1 MTAERIDGKV
11 VASQVKSDLA
21 RRVERLVQQGV
32 RPGLGTILVGDHPG
46 SQMYVAGKHRDSAQ
60 VGIESIR
67 VNLPADASASQV
79 ADAIAGLNE
88 DPRCTG
94 FIVQLPLPAH
104 LDDNWALELID
115 PAKDA
120 DGLHPVNLGR
130 LVLGVPAP
138 LPCTPLGILEL
149 LRYHEVELSGAEV
162 VMVGRGTTVGRP
174 MGLLL
179 TRKTENATV
188 TLCHTGTRDLAAH
201 TRRADVVV
209 VAAGRPGMI
218 TADMVA
224 EGSVLI
230 DVGIN
235 RTDDGLVG
243 DLADDVWQKARLV
256 TPVPGGV
263 GLMTRAM
270 LLANVVGIAEL
281 QV

>member
-11 VASQVKSDLA
+11 VASEVKADLA

-67 VNLPADASASQV
+67 VNLPAAASASQV
-79 ADAIAGLNE
+79 AEAIAGLNE

-235 RTDDGLVG
+235 PTDDGLVG

>member
-11 VASQVKSDLA
+11 VASEVKADLA

-79 ADAIAGLNE
+79 AEAIAGLNE

-149 LRYHEVELSGAEV
+149 LRYREVELSGAEV

-281 QV
+281 KV

>member
-11 VASQVKSDLA
+11 VASEVKADLA
-21 RRVERLVQQGV
+21 RRVERLVQKGV

-79 ADAIAGLNE
+79 AEAIAGLNE

-138 LPCTPLGILEL
+138 LPCTPFGILEL

-209 VAAGRPGMI
+209 VAAGRPGTI

-235 RTDDGLVG
+235 PTDDGLVG